1 MAVGLVGLV
10 RLVRLVKLVKLD
22 ESTARRHGKLN
33 LDN

>member
-10 RLVRLVKLVKLD
+10 RLVKLVKLVKLD